1 MPLTNQPPKI
11 AAPTPSVQHRLALA
25 ERQLD
30 DEVGDEAMTDVEVA
44 RPFPGFEIARVLRPG
59 PMTR

>member
-1 MPLTNQPPKI
+1 MPLNQP
-11 AAPTPSVQHRLALA
+11 AAEDVAGDAVLQHRLALA

-44 RPFPGFEIARVLRPG
+44 RPFPRFEVARVLRRG
-59 PMTR
+59 RTRR